1 LAELK
6 KHSQNLKNTS
16 ENSSTLLTQSLPSQ
30 TTTAPHAKINSKC
43 KMVHFTKMA
52 SLFTGLAYSAPNS
65 QQILVGVSKSGHC
78 QPPPNYMCDNETG
91 AQKFRCFHRQ
101 RHNRVRM
108 LHDTQSMEQSSYL
121 DTEAQNWAD
130 HLANV
135 DKQVHA
141 PWADR
146 NEQGENLY
154 QYQTSKKYNTDA
166 EREAFALSKAAQ
178 SVQSWYDKIQ
188 YYSYASPNGPW
199 DHWGVGFFTQ
209 VVWDTSVELGVG
221 YKVYTVGFE

>member
-1 LAELK
+1 
-6 KHSQNLKNTS
+6 
-16 ENSSTLLTQSLPSQ
+16 
-30 TTTAPHAKINSKC
+30 
-43 KMVHFTKMA
+43 MVHFTKIA

-65 QQILVGVSKSGHC
+65 QQILVGVSKSGQPAGPGGPSYSNVLKVGAPDVSC

-130 HLANV
+130 HLANMTEDV
-135 DKQVHA
+135 NVV
-141 PWADR
+141 
-146 NEQGENLY
+146 NGQGENLY
-154 QYQTSKKYNTDA
+154 QYQISKIFNTDA
-166 EREAFALSKAAQ
+166 EREEFALSKAAE

-188 YYSYASPNGPW
+188 YRGSYAKS
-199 DHWGVGFFTQ
+199 
-209 VVWDTSVELGVG
+209 
-221 YKVYTVGFE
+221 